1 MNEFQAAMGL
11 CNLKYLQQNIEARKR
26 VVERY
31 CENFSGETKLRLNQ
45 YQKGVEP
52 NYAYMPVLFETAELR
67 DKVYTGLRQKNIFS
81 RKYFYPITADAA
93 CFRNKYKKNDLEHAR
108 DYSNRILVLPL
119 YANLRIEQVDMIS
132 KAVLEIQKEG

>member
-1 MNEFQAAMGL
+1 MNFRQQGL

-31 CENFSGETKLRLNQ
+31 CENFSGEMKLRLNQ

-67 DKVYTGLRQKNIFS
+67 DKVYTGLRQK
-81 RKYFYPITADAA
+81 KYFFKKIFLSDYCGCT
-93 CFRNKYKKNDLEHAR
+93 CFRNKYKK
-108 DYSNRILVLPL
+108 
-119 YANLRIEQVDMIS
+119 
-132 KAVLEIQKEG
+132 K